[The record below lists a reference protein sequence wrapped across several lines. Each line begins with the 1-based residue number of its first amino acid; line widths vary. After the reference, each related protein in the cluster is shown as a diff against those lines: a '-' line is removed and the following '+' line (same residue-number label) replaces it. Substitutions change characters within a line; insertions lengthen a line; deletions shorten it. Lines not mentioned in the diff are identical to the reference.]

1 MKKIFFILASGLSLL
16 ILYIIFDFYVLKD
29 RTTLSQTEVLSPLS
43 CDLNIEN
50 CTYSFKDREV
60 LISMDPKPLQSLE
73 ITNLKI
79 KNLGNYKN
87 LKIKIYGLN
96 MFMGDIM
103 PRVTKINETD
113 YESRLV
119 LAACVFEVMRFRA
132 EVFEDD
138 KPIGFH
144 FDFDLKR

>member
-119 LAACVFEVMRFRA
+119 
-132 EVFEDD
+132 
-138 KPIGFH
+138 
-144 FDFDLKR
+144 

>member
-1 MKKIFFILASGLSLL
+1 MKKVFFILASGLSLL

-29 RTTLSQTEVLSPLS
+29 RTTLNQTDDLSPLS

-50 CTYSFKDREV
+50 CTYNFKNREV
-60 LISMDPKPLQSLE
+60 LVSMDPKPLQSLE

-79 KNLGNYKN
+79 K
-87 LKIKIYGLN
+87 IYGLN

-103 PRVTKINETD
+103 PKVNKINETD
-113 YESRLV
+113 YESKLV
-119 LAACVFEVMRFRA
+119 LAACVLEVMRFRA

>member
-119 LAACVFEVMRFRA
+119 LAACVLEVMRFRA

-144 FDFDLKR
+144 FDFDLKK

>member
-1 MKKIFFILASGLSLL
+1 M
-16 ILYIIFDFYVLKD
+16 
-29 RTTLSQTEVLSPLS
+29 TLSQTEVLSPLS

-119 LAACVFEVMRFRA
+119 LAACVLEVMRFRA

>member
-1 MKKIFFILASGLSLL
+1 MSIVALSIHKEIANKNKHIKFMKFLLKASSIFEPKNYIQKLFSHNTVKYCFMLWSNPSKLL
-16 ILYIIFDFYVLKD
+16 LNTIKEDKDF
-29 RTTLSQTEVLSPLS
+29 
-43 CDLNIEN
+43 
-50 CTYSFKDREV
+50 
-60 LISMDPKPLQSLE
+60 QSD
-73 ITNLKI
+73 
-79 KNLGNYKN
+79 

-119 LAACVFEVMRFRA
+119 LAACVLEVMRFRA

>member
-1 MKKIFFILASGLSLL
+1 MVSAYPKPIKIFKNTAIKVSNFP
-16 ILYIIFDFYVLKD
+16 FD
-29 RTTLSQTEVLSPLS
+29 P
-43 CDLNIEN
+43 
-50 CTYSFKDREV
+50 
-60 LISMDPKPLQSLE
+60 
-73 ITNLKI
+73 
-79 KNLGNYKN
+79 N

-119 LAACVFEVMRFRA
+119 LAACVLEVMRFRA

>member
-29 RTTLSQTEVLSPLS
+29 RMTLSQTEVLSPLS

-79 KNLGNYKN
+79 KNL
-87 LKIKIYGLN
+87 
-96 MFMGDIM
+96 
-103 PRVTKINETD
+103 
-113 YESRLV
+113 
-119 LAACVFEVMRFRA
+119 
-132 EVFEDD
+132 
-138 KPIGFH
+138 
-144 FDFDLKR
+144 

>member
-1 MKKIFFILASGLSLL
+1 
-16 ILYIIFDFYVLKD
+16 
-29 RTTLSQTEVLSPLS
+29 
-43 CDLNIEN
+43 IEN

-87 LKIKIYGLN
+87 LKIKFYGLN

-119 LAACVFEVMRFRA
+119 LAACVLEVMRFRA